1 VKLAALLLLALPAW
15 PQATVVF
22 KPTMVYAKKQIWTV
36 SIKSDNP
43 AAPQSYPR
51 EAITQLAPA
60 ISEYPNDIAQDVMLA
75 AATRNPGSFL
85 TKLWGILAPPAAGAL
100 NGLAIARKTNGPLY
114 ISAGISAID
123 LGIAL
128 VGSRAPQ
135 PQKYF
140 AEMLPA
146 NVGLP
151 PGGGATYGLVSD
163 AVKNPQPLGPFH
175 LPANAP
181 TAAPAVAAGAGD
193 GSLWKMGDFIPDKE
207 SVWSGPGTLVFR

>member
-1 VKLAALLLLALPAW
+1 MRVLIALLLAASARG
-15 PQATVVF
+15 QATVVF
-22 KPTMVYAKKQIWTV
+22 KPTLVYAKKQIWTV

-51 EAITQLAPA
+51 EAITQLAPG
-60 ISEYPNDIAQDVMLA
+60 ISEYPNDIAQDVLMA
-75 AATRNPGSFL
+75 AATRSPGSWL
-85 TKLWGILAPPAAGAL
+85 SKLWGILSPPAAGAL
-100 NGLAIARKTNGPLY
+100 NGLAIARRTNGPLY
-114 ISAGISAID
+114 IAAGISAID

-151 PGGGATYGLVSD
+151 PGGGATYGLVSGP
-163 AVKNPQPLGPFH
+163 VKDPLPLGPFQ
-175 LPANAP
+175 LSPNSATVTGALVTP
-181 TAAPAVAAGAGD
+181 ELAAERLEKILRARGLTD
-193 GSLWKMGDFIPDKE
+193 GEIIALMRE
-207 SVWSGPGTLVFR
+207 Q